1 MKLTFLFIVLIFGL
15 WLATTAF
22 GRMFEG
28 MDTKAPTTQGKK
40 DSPSMDE
47 VLEQAKVAIEKV
59 SAKDTATKKAD
70 AKKM

>member
-1 MKLTFLFIVLIFGL
+1 MKLTFLFIVLILGI
-15 WLATTAF
+15 WLATTTF
-22 GRMFEG
+22 GKMFEG
-28 MDTKAPTTQGKK
+28 YEQPKGKK

-47 VLEQAKVAIEKV
+47 VLEQAKVAIENV